1 MSDPLGLPLLPLSR
15 PVLSGNE
22 SAYVTDAVQSGWVST
37 AGPYI
42 ELFEAKV
49 REITG
54 ASFAVA
60 TMTGTSALHLALR
73 AAGVGQDDLVIAPTL
88 TFIATVN
95 AARYIGAI
103 PVLVGCD
110 EYMNINVDAVVSF
123 LEQQC
128 DRDDEGL
135 TRERRTRRVVRAIV
149 PVHVFGNPCDMARLL
164 AVAAEYDIPVVEDA
178 AESIGSEWSAGA
190 LAGRS
195 TGTVGHGG
203 ILSFN
208 GNKIVTAGGGGVDL
222 TQDERAAERVRHLS
236 TVAKSDKVR
245 FLYDDVGYNER
256 MTNLPAAL
264 GLAQL
269 ELLPGFIETKKRN
282 WALYADALNGI
293 EGVRLLGV
301 PEGTKP
307 NYWFYSLIV
316 EPDEFGMDREALLR
330 YLDER
335 AIQTRPVWGLI
346 HEQPPY
352 ADALAWQTDSARWF
366 WERVLN
372 LPCSTDLC
380 EADVERVVA
389 AIRDAQRGVR

>member
-1 MSDPLGLPLLPLSR
+1 MSDTLGPPLLPLSR

-22 SAYVTDAVQSGWVST
+22 SVYVTDAVESGWVST

-42 ELFEAKV
+42 ERFEARV

-54 ASFAVA
+54 ASFSVA
-60 TMTGTSALHLALR
+60 TITGTSALHLGLR
-73 AAGVGQDDLVIAPTL
+73 AAGVVPGDLVIAPTL
-88 TFIATVN
+88 TFIATAN
-95 AARYIGAI
+95 AVRYIGAT

-110 EYMNINVDAVVSF
+110 DYMNIDVDAVVSF
-123 LEQQC
+123 LEQRC
-128 DRDDEGL
+128 DRDDDGL
-135 TRERRTRRVVRAIV
+135 TRERQTRRVVRAIV

-164 AVAAEYDIPVVEDA
+164 AVAAEHDIAVVEDA
-178 AESIGSEWSAGA
+178 AESIGSKWSAGP

-208 GNKIVTAGGGGVDL
+208 GNKIVTAGGGGAYL
-222 TQDERAAERVRHLS
+222 THDECAAERVRHLS

-269 ELLPGFIETKKRN
+269 ELLPDFIATKKRN
-282 WALYADALNGI
+282 WELYADALNGI
-293 EGVRLLGV
+293 EGARLLGV
-301 PEGTKP
+301 PDGTEP
-307 NYWFYSLIV
+307 NYWFYSLVV
-316 EPDEFGMDREALLR
+316 EPDDFGMDREALLC

-352 ADALAWQTDSARWF
+352 ADAIAWHTDSARWF

-380 EADVERVVA
+380 EADVGRVVA
-389 AIRDAQRGVR
+389 AIRDAQRGAR